1 MVFQTSPGL
10 VFGDYGKCM
19 PTPSGVETLVKRC
32 GSHMGLGIKSPVAL
46 AVWSLMP
53 GLWRVAC
60 SMMVWEEQIFPF
72 QKLLQK
78 LSLPL
83 KVKKTEKKTVEDRV
97 KIH

>member
-1 MVFQTSPGL
+1 
-10 VFGDYGKCM
+10 
-19 PTPSGVETLVKRC
+19 
-32 GSHMGLGIKSPVAL
+32 
-46 AVWSLMP
+46 
-53 GLWRVAC
+53 
-60 SMMVWEEQIFPF
+60 MMVWEEQIFPF